1 MKSTSL
7 YLQAKG
13 IAATV
18 LSDVSLDKVL
28 SFKLEK
34 IIPAALL
41 AISIIPFL
49 INQGIPCNDGASS
62 GFQAVEQFREQH
74 QP

>member
-1 MKSTSL
+1 MLDISAFTMLERQKSTSL

-34 IIPAALL
+34 IIPAALI
-41 AISIIPFL
+41 AITIP
-49 INQGIPCNDGASS
+49 P
-62 GFQAVEQFREQH
+62 
-74 QP
+74 